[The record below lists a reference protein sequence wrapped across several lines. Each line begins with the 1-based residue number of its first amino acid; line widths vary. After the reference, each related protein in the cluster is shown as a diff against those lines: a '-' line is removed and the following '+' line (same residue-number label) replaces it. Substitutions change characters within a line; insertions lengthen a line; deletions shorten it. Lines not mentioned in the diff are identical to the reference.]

1 MANVVNIKRG
11 LNIQLKGKAPLSEL
25 ERHQSEDYAVEP
37 GCFAGIVPK
46 VLVKVGD
53 KVKVGT
59 PLMWDK
65 VHPEIRLVAPVSGE
79 VTAVHRGEKRKVL
92 SVVVRPDGS
101 SDSEPFDAPKS
112 PATAEPEAIRT
123 LLLQTGIWPYIKQR
137 PYDRVADPTVT
148 PRDIFVSALDTAP
161 LAPDFDYVVNGQE
174 DTLPASPPWADSP
187 RGASTS
193 VSTAA
198 PPCATPRAWRSS
210 SLKAHTRP
218 ATQA

>member
-174 DTLPASPPWADSP
+174 DTLQPGLAALAP

-193 VSTAA
+193 VSAA
-198 PPCATPRAWRSS
+198 GRPCATCRAWRSS
-210 SLKAHTRP
+210 SLKAPTRP
-218 ATQA
+218 ATWA